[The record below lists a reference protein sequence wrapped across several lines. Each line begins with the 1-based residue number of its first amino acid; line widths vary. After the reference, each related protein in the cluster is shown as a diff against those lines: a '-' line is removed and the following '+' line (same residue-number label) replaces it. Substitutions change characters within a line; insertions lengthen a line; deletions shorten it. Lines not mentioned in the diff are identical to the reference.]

1 MIDIKYVDGGNAI
14 KPQGEGFR
22 YIIHCCNDIGKF
34 GAGFALAVANKW
46 PNVKRLYQNWAK
58 DTDSFKLGQIQ
69 QVKVDDDLY
78 VINMIGQRSVGQTV
92 IGDRVFQPVRHECI
106 DECLARVFVIAKAQN
121 ASIHM
126 PRICCGLAGSTWDK
140 IEPMIHNNFI
150 LKGISVTVYD
160 YQP

>member
-1 MIDIKYVDGGNAI
+1 
-14 KPQGEGFR
+14 
-22 YIIHCCNDIGKF
+22 
-34 GAGFALAVANKW
+34 
-46 PNVKRLYQNWAK
+46 
-58 DTDSFKLGQIQ
+58 
-69 QVKVDDDLY
+69 
-78 VINMIGQRSVGQTV
+78 MIGQRSVGQTV

-106 DECLARVFVIAKAQN
+106 DECLARVSVLARAQN

-150 LKGISVTVYD
+150 LNGVSVTVYD